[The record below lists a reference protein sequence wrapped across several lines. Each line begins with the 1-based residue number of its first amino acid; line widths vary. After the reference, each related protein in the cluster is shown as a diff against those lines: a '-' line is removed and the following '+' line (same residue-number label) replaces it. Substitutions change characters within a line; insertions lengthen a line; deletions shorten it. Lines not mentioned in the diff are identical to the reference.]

1 MERIDAHQ
9 HFWKFNPVRDSWID
23 DTMSVIQKDFL
34 PGDLLPLLQEHQ
46 MDGCVTIQSDQSEAE
61 NDFQLAN
68 AAANDFIKGV
78 VGWVDLQAENVEERL
93 AHYSSYPKMKGFRHV
108 LQGEANRSLML
119 QPAFKRGIGLLHRYG
134 FTYDLLI
141 LPDQLQCV
149 PELVRAFPGQRF
161 VIDHLAKPAIRKK
174 DITNWQKEINAL
186 GKLENLYCKISGMVT
201 EADWNE
207 WRPGDFTACM
217 DTVVETFGTNRI
229 MYGSDWPVCLVA
241 SSYRNMFAIVQDYFA
256 GFTTQEQEQFFGGN
270 ATRFYHL

>member
-46 MDGCVTIQSDQSEAE
+46 LDGCVTVQSDQSEAE

-78 VGWVDLQAENVEERL
+78 VGWIDLQAENVEERL

-141 LPDQLQCV
+141 LPDQLQYV
-149 PELVRAFPGQRF
+149 PELVRAFPGQHF
-161 VIDHLAKPAIRKK
+161 VIDHLAKPAIREK
-174 DITNWQKEINAL
+174 DISNWQKQIKAL

-201 EADWNE
+201 EADWND
-207 WRPGDFTACM
+207 WRPGDFTACI

-256 GFTTQEQEQFFGGN
+256 RFTTQEQEQFFGGN